1 MATELFQKIT
11 NDFDLLTDW
20 EDRYGYII
28 ELGRELT
35 PLETAQKTDQTKV
48 EGCASQVWLTH
59 EIIGEGPSRIVR
71 FNGESDALIVK
82 GLIAIIL
89 ALFNER
95 KISDARNVDALKE
108 LNKLGLHEHLSS
120 QRSNGLRAMID
131 RIKLVITSS

>member
-59 EIIGEGPSRIVR
+59 EIIGEGPSRKVR
-71 FNGESDALIVK
+71 FHGESDALIVK
-82 GLIAIIL
+82 GLIAIII

>member
-35 PLETAQKTDQTKV
+35 PLETTQKTDQTKV

-59 EIIGEGPSRIVR
+59 EIIGEGPSRTVR

-95 KISDARNVDALKE
+95 KLSDARNVDALKE
-108 LNKLGLHEHLSS
+108 LNKLGLQEHLSS

>member
-35 PLETAQKTDQTKV
+35 PLETA
-48 EGCASQVWLTH
+48 SQVWLTH
-59 EIIGEGPSRIVR
+59 EIIGEGPSRKVR
-71 FNGESDALIVK
+71 FYGESDALIVK

>member
-59 EIIGEGPSRIVR
+59 EIIGEGPSRTVR

-95 KISDARNVDALKE
+95 KLSDARNVDALKE
-108 LNKLGLHEHLSS
+108 LNKLGLQEHLSS

-131 RIKLVITSS
+131 RINLVITSS